1 MRFKTPRHVIR
12 QGYHAFDWLDSD
24 LFLPTLWEHFP
35 ELVLG
40 NYLVNTSFDSGSLTI
55 SPRQREQGWHTIGKS
70 AHSPRIER
78 LDQIPHDQFDEW
90 LVFNHPVQVQKFET
104 FVNYY
109 GFTPIE
115 PLEENAERF
124 WEQVI
129 NLNPLHVIGENDLA
143 YLVSRDDD
151 LVGRVLE
158 SEVL

>member
-40 NYLVNTSFDSGSLTI
+40 NYLVNTSFDSGSLII

-90 LVFNHPVQVQKFET
+90 LVFDQPIQVLNFET
-104 FVNYY
+104 FVNFY
-109 GFTPIE
+109 GFS
-115 PLEENAERF
+115 PLDEDPEGFPF
-124 WEQVI
+124 WNQVSRW
-129 NLNPLHVIGENDLA
+129 NPLHVIGENDNL
-143 YLVSRDDD
+143 YLVTRS
-151 LVGRVLE
+151 E
-158 SEVL
+158 SIAKRILNLPE